1 MLVCVY
7 VAVRVSVI
15 AYKSRRESEAYKGR
29 HRLSAGR
36 MNFRL
41 IYLMN
46 EPLEGIH
53 PQTVP

>member
-1 MLVCVY
+1 MCVY
-7 VAVRVSVI
+7 VSVCLCV
-15 AYKSRRESEAYKGR
+15 AHKSIRESETYKGR
-29 HRLSAGR
+29 RRLSAGP
-36 MNFRL
+36 MNFRP